1 MPIPPVTRE
10 PILHV
15 DATPGE
21 DYPLRILRAYRANC
35 DVRWARTARGE
46 ADPTDPLLA
55 MMNRAQVARAAI
67 LDRAIATLE
76 GS

>member
-35 DVRWARTARGE
+35 DVRWARTAGGE
-46 ADPTDPLLA
+46 EDNTDPLLA
-55 MMNRAQVARAAI
+55 TMNRAQAERAAL
-67 LDRAIATLE
+67 LDRAIAALE
-76 GS
+76 AR